1 MKSMTEVNLEIDTLV
16 LDQLTISNLRDVKDS
31 LVNLLELRSDG
42 EGDALFDENP
52 ILDIV
57 AISEYISA
65 IDKIVEYLELPA
77 EEEDDL

>member
-31 LVNLLELRSDG
+31 LVNLLELRAEG
-42 EGDALFDENP
+42 EGDALFDESP